1 MLLEDIVHGGK
12 FLHVTADPVQLVD
25 HDHIQ
30 RIAAHV
36 FHQFPKAGAVHVL
49 SGKTF
54 VLVVNFEINV
64 LVLKDDTG
72 IVLAEL
78 YLHVDGV
85 AVIAVYRFSRVDSDC
100 EHDII
105 LLFLYIIRA
114 AGHKNARCGFFLGAV
129 RCLHSL

>member
-54 VLVVNFEINV
+54 VLVVNSEIDV
-64 LVLKDDTG
+64 LVLENDAC

-78 YLHVDGV
+78 HLDVDGV
-85 AVIAVYRFSRVDSDC
+85 AVIAVYGFSRVDSDGK
-100 EHDII
+100 HDII
-105 LLFLYIIRA
+105 LLYIIRA
-114 AGHKNARCGFFLGAV
+114 AGHKNARRGFYF
-129 RCLHSL
+129 